1 MDTCNEAIWEAGKQA
16 FSLEAQALEAASEAL
31 SAADFL
37 RAVDV
42 LARAARIGASGCGH
56 SGIACQHFAHLMCC
70 IERPARSFR
79 QRKPYMERR
88 DFCKRAT

>member
-56 SGIACQHFAHLMCC
+56 SGIACQHCC
-70 IERPARSFR
+70 PLWIYAAKNRFLPLW
-79 QRKPYMERR
+79 
-88 DFCKRAT
+88 

>member
-56 SGIACQHFAHLMCC
+56 SGIACQHCAASSGQ
-70 IERPARSFR
+70 RVSFR

>member
-42 LARAARIGASGCGH
+42 LAPRASALLAVDIRELPASTLRI
-56 SGIACQHFAHLMCC
+56 
-70 IERPARSFR
+70 
-79 QRKPYMERR
+79 
-88 DFCKRAT
+88 

>member
-56 SGIACQHFAHLMCC
+56 SGIACQHFAHLMLSL
-70 IERPARSFR
+70 IHI
-79 QRKPYMERR
+79 
-88 DFCKRAT
+88 

>member
-42 LARAARIGASGCGH
+42 LGPAPRALALLAAGIRELPAST
-56 SGIACQHFAHLMCC
+56 L
-70 IERPARSFR
+70 R
-79 QRKPYMERR
+79 
-88 DFCKRAT
+88 T